1 MLKVGSTFCSTHLKC
16 MDGCRMKEAAVVLK
30 CLYDEDIIE
39 DGLLVGWAHKTDAAH
54 VLGVPS
60 DGARLL
66 RRQDDV
72 QKLVNWLNEDEDE
85 DDDEETEEED
95 DE

>member
-1 MLKVGSTFCSTHLKC
+1 
-16 MDGCRMKEAAVVLK
+16 MKEAAVALK

-39 DGLLVGWAHKTDAAH
+39 DRLLVGWAHKIDAAH
-54 VLGVPS
+54 RLGVPS

-72 QKLVNWLNEDEDE
+72 QKLVNWLA
-85 DDDEETEEED
+85 EEEEEED
-95 DE
+95 TEDEEEEDEEEDEEDA